1 MDNKWLSEMADP
13 AVPAERKQ
21 ENARYIVHTVKL
33 KAMPKID
40 RTNAVQVRDRTVEY
54 LKACVDDGIKPNLT
68 GYALSLGTDRRGL
81 ESLFSSRSVDKAT
94 QDELDAGVAM
104 IENIML
110 ELMMDQKINPV
121 TAIFLLKNHF
131 AYSDQTDLRIRAER
145 VETVDEQALED
156 KYRNV
161 IDMEGEPVLL
171 GYEGIEGEDREAV
184 ESLKRN
190 ISEHYTLPE

>member
-1 MDNKWLSEMADP
+1 MDNKWLTEMADP

-33 KAMPKID
+33 KSLPKID
-40 RTNAVQVRDRTVEY
+40 RTNAVQVRDRTVEF

-161 IDMEGEPVLL
+161 IDMES
-171 GYEGIEGEDREAV
+171 YAGIEGEDRETV

>member
-1 MDNKWLSEMADP
+1 MDNKWLTEMADP

-33 KAMPKID
+33 KALPKID

-161 IDMEGEPVLL
+161 IDMED
-171 GYEGIEGEDREAV
+171 YE
-184 ESLKRN
+184 
-190 ISEHYTLPE
+190 

>member
-1 MDNKWLSEMADP
+1 MDNKWLTEMADP

-33 KAMPKID
+33 KSLPKID

-161 IDMEGEPVLL
+161 IDMES
-171 GYEGIEGEDREAV
+171 YAGIEGEDRETV

>member
-1 MDNKWLSEMADP
+1 MDNKWLTEMADP

-33 KAMPKID
+33 KSLPKID

-81 ESLFSSRSVDKAT
+81 DSLFSSRSVDKAT

-161 IDMEGEPVLL
+161 IDMES
-171 GYEGIEGEDREAV
+171 YAGIEGEDRETV